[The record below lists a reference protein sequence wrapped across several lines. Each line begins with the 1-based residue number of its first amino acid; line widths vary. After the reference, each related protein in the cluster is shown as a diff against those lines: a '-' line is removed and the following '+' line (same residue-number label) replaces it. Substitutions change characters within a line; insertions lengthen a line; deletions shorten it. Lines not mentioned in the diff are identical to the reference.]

1 MADNELDPLVARI
14 LLAGD
19 DEFLSSLKRVGETAS
34 DSFEKLSAAFDKGAS
49 GAGLAVQAFGLVEA
63 AIAGATAATV
73 LFVEQQTALSQKT
86 VLLADAFGTT
96 AGQLQGLE
104 AVFASSGVKVE
115 EFERFAN
122 RLTITIAREWP
133 SIAESIKT
141 YANENDAATIRV
153 SNAILNVREAQNKL
167 GDNSAERASQI
178 SKDNNALEASY
189 IKLQFAAQHAASE
202 QVSAAQSVRGAE
214 LSSLAATQH
223 LAELEGRPPSSAEKQ
238 NLAIAQAQQAVD
250 QARHAEADARIAQQE
265 KAANAALKV
274 AQQQQEYADLARK
287 AAKDARDDA
296 EQRQKDENAVK
307 SAIIARGEAEEKY
320 TKFQLTNISSI
331 RDALDGIVKGN
342 KNVASSVDFT
352 QVSVQN
358 LTKAF
363 IAQAAEGKKAGEP
376 PTGYQALVSISETL
390 SKATNDQISQAQRL
404 AIVNHLA
411 ATGMQALGGVGA
423 ELLDVLEHDTDELKR
438 FSAQA
443 DAINTKQAEETIK
456 AFRGALAGLN
466 FQISLLSQKFALAIS
481 PAFTAFLRGL
491 QSSIESNTGVIH
503 NFIEGLKTIGDTIA
517 RVVEGIGILI
527 DKVHLFDENVS
538 KADALKAIFIGVATA
553 IVAATGPIGVMVV
566 AIGLVITAIG
576 SIRDNWDSVVAHVT
590 KAWDAVKDNGV
601 VKFLEGVLEVIVR
614 IAKGI
619 GILLAAA
626 AKLAGLGGSKA
637 ASSGSDSGDSG
648 DASETKGFA
657 GGGEIHGPGTS
668 TSDGILA
675 RLSDGEFV
683 TRAKAVAFWGA
694 DFMHAINN
702 MTLPGFASGGLVTS
716 PARVGGGSIAPAT
729 STLNL
734 SIDGRS
740 FNGLRG
746 PKSTVDDLSSFAI
759 ARQASAAG
767 SNPSW
772 MK

>member
-19 DEFLSSLKRVGETAS
+19 DEFLSSLKRVGEQAS
-34 DSFEKLSAAFDKGAS
+34 ENFSKLANAAEHGAS
-49 GAGLAVQAFGLVEA
+49 SASVLTGALGLIEA
-63 AIAGATAATV
+63 AIAGASAATIA
-73 LFVEQQTALSQKT
+73 FVEQQTALSQKT
-86 VLLADAFGTT
+86 ILLADAFGTT

-133 SIAESIKT
+133 AIAESIKT
-141 YANENDAATIRV
+141 YANENDAATLRV
-153 SNAILNVREAQNKL
+153 SEAILNVREAQNKL

-223 LAELEGRPPSSAEKQ
+223 LAALEGRPPSSAEKQ

-287 AAKDARDDA
+287 ASKDARDDA

-307 SAIIARGEAEEKY
+307 AAVIARGETEQKY
-320 TKFQLTNISSI
+320 AKLQLTNISSI

-342 KNVASSVDFT
+342 KSVAGSVDFT

-363 IAQAAEGKKAGEP
+363 IAQAAEGQKAGEP
-376 PTGYQALVSISETL
+376 PTGYKAMVSISETL
-390 SKATNDQISQAQRL
+390 SKATNDQISQSQRL

-423 ELLDVLEHDTDELKR
+423 ELLNVLEHDTEELKK

-443 DAINTKQAEETIK
+443 DAINTKEAEATIT

-466 FQISLLSQKFALAIS
+466 FQISLLSQRFAIAIS
-481 PAFTAFLRGL
+481 PAFTAFMRSI
-491 QSSIESNTGVIH
+491 QQSIESNTGVLSI
-503 NFIEGLKTIGDTIA
+503 FVD
-517 RVVEGIGILI
+517 GI
-527 DKVHLFDENVS
+527 
-538 KADALKAIFIGVATA
+538 KAIGTALGYVGDKISEFVNWTAKMFNTQPAAIWKGIIVAIGVAIALAASALLAWPIILTT
-553 IVAATGPIGVMVV
+553 IVTVV
-566 AIGLVITAIG
+566 GYIA
-576 SIRDNWDSVVAHVT
+576 DNWT
-590 KAWDAVKDNGV
+590 KIKEN
-601 VKFLEGVLEVIVR
+601 
-614 IAKGI
+614 
-619 GILLAAA
+619 AAA
-626 AKLAGLGGSKA
+626 AWQSVKDSALISFLSRVLEIAKSIWGYFAKIFTQPKTLPNNPDSKN
-637 ASSGSDSGDSG
+637 SSNNTAN
-648 DASETKGFA
+648 ASE
-657 GGGEIHGPGTS
+657 GGDVQGNAEGGMIRGPGTG
-668 TSDGILA
+668 TSDSILS
-675 RLSDGEFV
+675 RLSNGEFV
-683 TRAKAVAFWGA
+683 VKAAAVQAYGA
-694 DFMHAINN
+694 GLFHALNN
-702 MTLPGFASGGLVTS
+702 MQLPGFAQGGLVAS
-716 PARVGGGSIAPAT
+716 PVRAGGGSIAPAT

-746 PKSTVDDLSSFAI
+746 PKSTIDDLSSFAI
-759 ARQASAAG
+759 SRQASAAG